1 MAASTRS
8 MRRRNG
14 LRSQP
19 SILERRIRLIAGLLR
34 AVRGLGTRSG
44 LGRGHGIGIIGS
56 HQRRSAGLVMP
67 RFWRKSQAHST

>member
-19 SILERRIRLIAGLLR
+19 SILERRIRLIAGLR

-67 RFWRKSQAHST
+67 RFRRKSQARST